1 MWKRK
6 GLKKKTRVLLKQSYG
21 SMVAVCFLIAM
32 LTSAYSVSTTVFNFQ
47 ISPGQPETDA
57 AFSVSIPNSEVIIE
71 TIDTFLASTNLSR
84 WFDHGASDILALA
97 IDICSNTI
105 SVFFTILRSVYA
117 ALTGSTGTAFIFSM
131 LGIMISFL
139 YQIFI
144 NNILLIGEKRFFLEN
159 RNYRKTSIS
168 KIFYLYKL
176 RCVLHPAWIMFCRSF
191 FQFLWNLTI
200 IGGIIK
206 HYEYCMIPYIL
217 AENPKISRKDAF
229 YLSKQLTNR
238 NKWKLFLLDLSFL
251 GWHVLSFFTLGFL
264 NLLFINPYMT
274 GCKAELYASLRRN
287 YVLSRSPRYEGLNDS
302 YLEHVPSED
311 ELLISKALYDDS
323 QGPYTKISYF
333 APEQYPVFLFSVQP
347 PQKAVHSPMKAS
359 RKYDVYTYLFL
370 FHTAS
375 LAGWAMETVIHL
387 LRDGSPAQDSFI
399 LAPWVILYGLYG
411 IFILLISRHLE
422 KNPVFVFL
430 TNLVIYSILEFA
442 INLIYEQLSGA
453 PLRNYSEFLL
463 NFDGRIYL
471 GGSVSYALL
480 GCAFLYYLA
489 PRWTES
495 YMKLGRSRRIFL
507 SVLLCILFALSLLLR
522 YVLL

>member
-32 LTSAYSVSTTVFNFQ
+32 LTTAYSVSTTVFNFQ

-191 FQFLWNLTI
+191 
-200 IGGIIK
+200 
-206 HYEYCMIPYIL
+206 
-217 AENPKISRKDAF
+217 
-229 YLSKQLTNR
+229 
-238 NKWKLFLLDLSFL
+238 
-251 GWHVLSFFTLGFL
+251 
-264 NLLFINPYMT
+264 
-274 GCKAELYASLRRN
+274 
-287 YVLSRSPRYEGLNDS
+287 
-302 YLEHVPSED
+302 
-311 ELLISKALYDDS
+311 
-323 QGPYTKISYF
+323 
-333 APEQYPVFLFSVQP
+333 
-347 PQKAVHSPMKAS
+347 
-359 RKYDVYTYLFL
+359 
-370 FHTAS
+370 
-375 LAGWAMETVIHL
+375 
-387 LRDGSPAQDSFI
+387 
-399 LAPWVILYGLYG
+399 YG
-411 IFILLISRHLE
+411 I
-422 KNPVFVFL
+422 
-430 TNLVIYSILEFA
+430 
-442 INLIYEQLSGA
+442 
-453 PLRNYSEFLL
+453 
-463 NFDGRIYL
+463 
-471 GGSVSYALL
+471 
-480 GCAFLYYLA
+480 
-489 PRWTES
+489 
-495 YMKLGRSRRIFL
+495 
-507 SVLLCILFALSLLLR
+507 
-522 YVLL
+522 

>member
-1 MWKRK
+1 
-6 GLKKKTRVLLKQSYG
+6 
-21 SMVAVCFLIAM
+21 
-32 LTSAYSVSTTVFNFQ
+32 
-47 ISPGQPETDA
+47 
-57 AFSVSIPNSEVIIE
+57 
-71 TIDTFLASTNLSR
+71 
-84 WFDHGASDILALA
+84 
-97 IDICSNTI
+97 
-105 SVFFTILRSVYA
+105 
-117 ALTGSTGTAFIFSM
+117 
-131 LGIMISFL
+131 
-139 YQIFI
+139 
-144 NNILLIGEKRFFLEN
+144 
-159 RNYRKTSIS
+159 
-168 KIFYLYKL
+168 
-176 RCVLHPAWIMFCRSF
+176 
-191 FQFLWNLTI
+191 
-200 IGGIIK
+200 
-206 HYEYCMIPYIL
+206 
-217 AENPKISRKDAF
+217 
-229 YLSKQLTNR
+229 
-238 NKWKLFLLDLSFL
+238 
-251 GWHVLSFFTLGFL
+251 
-264 NLLFINPYMT
+264 
-274 GCKAELYASLRRN
+274 
-287 YVLSRSPRYEGLNDS
+287 
-302 YLEHVPSED
+302 
-311 ELLISKALYDDS
+311 
-323 QGPYTKISYF
+323 
-333 APEQYPVFLFSVQP
+333 
-347 PQKAVHSPMKAS
+347 MKAS

-370 FHTAS
+370 FHAAS

-387 LRDGSPAQDSFI
+387 LRDRSPAQDSFI